1 MSKNGDDGHG
11 PETQQNV
18 EAPVGTA
25 GEQDAMRLPD
35 VSPEAVNARL
45 RAFVAEVR
53 AKPAAE
59 RRESDLLLVA
69 FAQDA
74 LDHQERADRQLAE
87 AEAKQKHLE
96 EAYALDR
103 NARAW
108 WDRGGGLQ

>member
-1 MSKNGDDGHG
+1 MGTNGTGG
-11 PETQQNV
+11 NGNPEALSFWDERDV
-18 EAPVGTA
+18 V
-25 GEQDAMRLPD
+25 RLPD

-69 FAQDA
+69 YAQDA
-74 LDHQERADRQLAE
+74 LDHQERADRQLTE
-87 AEAKQKHLE
+87 AEAKQKRLE

-108 WDRGGGLQ
+108 RKSGDGLQ